1 MVTPYFAVMAASFSM
16 AGLLPAEAASSSAN
30 I

>member
-1 MVTPYFAVMAASFSM
+1 MVTPYLAVMAASFSIPVVPL
-16 AGLLPAEAASSSAN
+16 AVAASSSAN